1 MKKQYITP
9 LNREKTFD
17 SAFHLLVSSF
27 NDDGGSVEIDA
38 EGNYRGSDALSREKN
53 RGSIWD
59 KGW

>member
-9 LNREKTFD
+9 LNRVKTFD
-17 SAFHLLVSSF
+17 TAFHLLVSSF

-38 EGNYRGSDALSREKN
+38 EGSYHGSDALSREKSK
-53 RGSIWD
+53 GSIWD